1 MVKAIPIIT
10 NFDELTMAQMLEVV
24 KKAEAR
30 REAQCRASALCYLRR
45 RAREAGLSIEDY
57 TLTLDPRGTP
67 RKYFPPG
74 VSAPARRPCKAK
86 KSDSPTD
93 VA

>member
-1 MVKAIPIIT
+1 MVKATPIIT
-10 NFDELTMAQMLEVV
+10 DFSALTMAQMLEVV
-24 KKAEAR
+24 KAAEAR
-30 REAQCRASALCYLRR
+30 REAQCRASALSYLRR

-74 VSAPARRPCKAK
+74 VSAPARRPCKV
-86 KSDSPTD
+86 KSNTPTV